1 MAAAK
6 TGNWLLNVNFI
17 GNFEILKQHILTQ
30 ISVENMQYRGD
41 YVCIIKYEHKT
52 TKTDGYKYFTKFE
65 HKLFKSYESSDPT
78 PVRKLY
84 THSWYGMEENW
95 WNVKPECTSFKNPT
109 QKDLFICTLNI

>member
-52 TKTDGYKYFTKFE
+52 TKKLMDTNILRNLNTNYLNHMNHQIQHQWENYIPIADMEWKKTDE
-65 HKLFKSYESSDPT
+65 
-78 PVRKLY
+78 
-84 THSWYGMEENW
+84 M
-95 WNVKPECTSFKNPT
+95 
-109 QKDLFICTLNI
+109 